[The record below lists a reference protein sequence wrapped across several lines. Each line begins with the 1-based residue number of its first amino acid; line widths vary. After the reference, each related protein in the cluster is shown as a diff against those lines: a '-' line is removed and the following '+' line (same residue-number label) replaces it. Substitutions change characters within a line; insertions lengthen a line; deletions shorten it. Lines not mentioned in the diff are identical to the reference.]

1 MASIRS
7 GRGFGERF
15 APQIFRKVPTILNRK
30 NLQGTLRLQKV
41 LSAIAINSTV
51 SDGTLVSS
59 FKHRIERIKALET
72 ERRNLLLEIEEL
84 KRMADA
90 KAKALESEVNMLRDE
105 VKSLRILLSG
115 EDLEADSRTKKK
127 K

>member
-1 MASIRS
+1 M
-7 GRGFGERF
+7 
-15 APQIFRKVPTILNRK
+15 
-30 NLQGTLRLQKV
+30 
-41 LSAIAINSTV
+41 
-51 SDGTLVSS
+51 SDGTLMSS
-59 FKHRIERIKALET
+59 FKNTIERIKALET

-90 KAKALESEVNMLRDE
+90 KAKALESEINMLRDE

-115 EDLEADSRTKKK
+115 EDLEVDSRTKKK